1 MLQFDLATRNNWLDN
16 FETTVGTSP
25 VLKFFGNDQPV
36 NTAAADDGALRV
48 TLNLPSDWQAA
59 ASGGE
64 KAKLGTWTANA
75 TATGPIAHFRLY
87 SSGGTCR
94 MQGSVTK
101 ANRLT
106 TSASTATNGN
116 VLTFAATGAVT
127 VGDRVDGPGIPVD
140 ARVAAKTSTTVTIDR
155 ACPAGVSSGVD
166 VVFGDVSGD
175 MTIDAT
181 MIDNIGQ
188 AVTVTTWTLVAPG
201 A

>member
-16 FETTVGTSP
+16 FETTVGTGA

-48 TLNLPSDWQAA
+48 TLNLPSDWMAA

-64 KAKLGTWTANA
+64 KTKLGTWTANA
-75 TATGPIAHFRLY
+75 TAAGPIAHFRLY

-101 ANRLT
+101 AVRLT
-106 TSASTATNGN
+106 TSALTAVNGN
-116 VLTFAATGAVT
+116 VLTFASTAAVT
-127 VGDRVDGPGIPVD
+127 VGDRVDGAGIPVD
-140 ARVAAKTSTTVTIDR
+140 ARVNAKTSTTVTLNV
-155 ACPAGVSSGVD
+155 ACPAGVASGTD

-175 MTIDAT
+175 MTLDVT
-181 MIDNIGQ
+181 MIDTIGQ
-188 AVTVTTWTLVAPG
+188 SVTVTTWTLVAPG